1 MKLGKIT
8 KVSEENVYIGFK
20 TGSSEERQ
28 TITVPIHE
36 LTFKPKLNDSV
47 EVYNHNEGVIV
58 RRSGVGVP
66 NWILFMLVSII
77 PALVVLATLFILNHK
92 K

>member
-36 LTFKPKLNDSV
+36 LTFKPK
-47 EVYNHNEGVIV
+47 
-58 RRSGVGVP
+58 
-66 NWILFMLVSII
+66 
-77 PALVVLATLFILNHK
+77 
-92 K
+92 

>member
-20 TGSSEERQ
+20 TGSSEEGQ
-28 TITVPIHE
+28 VIIVPIHE

-47 EVYNHNEGVIV
+47 EVYNHNESVIV